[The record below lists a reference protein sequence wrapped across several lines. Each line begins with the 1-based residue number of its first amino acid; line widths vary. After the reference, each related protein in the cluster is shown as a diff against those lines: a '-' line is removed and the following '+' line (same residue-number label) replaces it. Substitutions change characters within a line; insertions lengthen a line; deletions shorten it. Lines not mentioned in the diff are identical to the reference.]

1 MIASIASVIFIFG
14 YVLITLESRIGISKS
29 AFALAIGGMLW
40 GIVALVDAHIVSHE
54 FPHVAYDIFNI
65 VVFLLAAM
73 SLVEILVHY
82 RLFDLIRDKIL
93 ARSLSNKAQFL
104 VIGTVSFIL
113 SAIIDNLT
121 TTIVMIQ
128 IARKFFAGNN
138 LLVAAV
144 GIVIMA
150 NAGGAF
156 SPIGD
161 ITTIMLWLAGKF
173 SASEIIMFGILP
185 SLTLMAVASALL
197 LPSIK
202 NHGTE
207 EAPSASEKT
216 VLSRSEKIVIGVVLA
231 SFVLPLVA
239 KSLHLPPVLGL
250 LLGLGISWILIDAL
264 KLVSKRTTHLS
275 ASIEH
280 LIQKTDI
287 GSIKFFIGILLAV
300 SALNALG
307 ILATVSGVLYGET
320 PSTMS
325 VIIGN
330 IIMGIASA
338 LVDNIPLTAIAID
351 MLNISSPML
360 WVLLALAVG
369 TGGSLLAIG
378 SAAGVVAVGMVKELT
393 FEKYFKIAAV
403 PALASFAACMLVWYA
418 QYALFS

>member
-1 MIASIASVIFIFG
+1 MVASIASVIFLFG
-14 YVLITLESRIGISKS
+14 YFFITIESRIGISKS
-29 AFALAIGGMLW
+29 AFALATGGILW
-40 GIVALVDAHIVSHE
+40 TLVALIDSHIVTHE

-82 RLFDLIRDKIL
+82 RLFDVVRDKIL
-93 ARSLSNKAQFL
+93 ARSLSNKAQFV
-104 VIGTVSFIL
+104 VIGTVAFFL

-128 IARKFFAGNN
+128 IARKFFSGNN
-138 LLVAAV
+138 LLVATV

-173 SASEIIMFGILP
+173 EATQIVLFGFLP
-185 SLTLMAVASALL
+185 SLTLMGIATALM
-197 LPSIK
+197 LPQIRNHSIEDSPAK
-202 NHGTE
+202 
-207 EAPSASEKT
+207 SEKT
-216 VLSRSEKIVIGVVLA
+216 VLSRSEKIVITVVLG
-231 SFVLPLVA
+231 SFLLPLLA
-239 KSLHLPPVLGL
+239 KTIHLPPVLGL
-250 LLGLGISWILIDAL
+250 LLGLGISWVLIDGL
-264 KLVSKRTTHLS
+264 KMVSKRQTHLS

-280 LIQKTDI
+280 LLQKTDI

-307 ILATVSGVLYGET
+307 VLATVSGILYGET
-320 PSTMS
+320 PSTTS

-330 IIMGIASA
+330 IVMGIASA

-351 MLNISSPML
+351 MLDLSSPVL

-418 QYALFS
+418 QYVLFF